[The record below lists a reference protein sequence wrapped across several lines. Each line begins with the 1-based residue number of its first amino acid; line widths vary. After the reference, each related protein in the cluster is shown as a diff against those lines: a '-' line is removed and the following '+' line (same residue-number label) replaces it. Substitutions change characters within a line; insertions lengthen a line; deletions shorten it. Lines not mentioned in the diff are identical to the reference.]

1 MQPALANNATKYL
14 STGACQS
21 SQLGTHADSG
31 NPSCSPPNNTRA
43 SRRQAFSTHTLQNH
57 SQLSM
62 TATTPAAPIACC
74 KGPMLNVHKSCS
86 QKAPR
91 QTRSRD
97 CWCSTGRVRERK
109 SQRYNMHAAA
119 PTTRATAT
127 QVPAKPCTHPVS
139 RRHNQTA
146 AGSFWRSQ
154 ETALPSFWSCCLQ
167 PEVTVAQHEHSTSS
181 AQAQHKLSI
190 SSARAQ
196 HKLDTGS
203 A

>member
-1 MQPALANNATKYL
+1 
-14 STGACQS
+14 
-21 SQLGTHADSG
+21 
-31 NPSCSPPNNTRA
+31 
-43 SRRQAFSTHTLQNH
+43 
-57 SQLSM
+57 M
-62 TATTPAAPIACC
+62 TATTPAAHIACC

-86 QKAPR
+86 HKAPR

-127 QVPAKPCTHPVS
+127 QVPAKPCTYPVS

-146 AGSFWRSQ
+146 AGSSWRSQ

-167 PEVTVAQHEHSTSS
+167 PEVTVAQHEHSTGSAQAQHKLSKSSAQTRHRLSINSAQAQHELRTSSALPQHERSASS
-181 AQAQHKLSI
+181 AQAQHKLRI
-190 SSARAQ
+190 SSASPRHEHCPPVLLAVAAA
-196 HKLDTGS
+196 LGS